1 MPMSQSFK
9 DRLFPVAQQLVEHY
23 GTPFHIY
30 DEVGIRETGE
40 NLKKL
45 FSGVEGFREY
55 YAVKALPNPRIL
67 QLMFDMGFGFDC
79 SSIGELKLSRQIGAR
94 GEEIMFTSNNT
105 DQIEF
110 KTAAEEGGCVLN
122 LDDISL
128 IEKVPEFPELICFR
142 YNPGPRR
149 TGNVIIGNP
158 VEAKYG
164 LSHEQVIDAYRLAQQ
179 RGAKRFGLHTMVAS
193 NELDYTYMVETAK
206 MVLGIAEL
214 IESELGIKLE
224 FVNIGGG
231 VGIPYEPD
239 QAPLD
244 IDSMAAEIETLFNTF
259 KKKYNYVPRMYM
271 EIGRFM
277 TGPHGCLMTSAI
289 NHKDIYRKYIG
300 VDACMS
306 ALMRPAL
313 YGAYHHIDVI
323 GKEDAPKDQV
333 YDVAGSLCENN
344 DKFAVQR
351 ELPKIDEGDILV
363 IHDTGAHGHAMGFQY
378 NAKLRPKE
386 LLLRADGSV
395 ELIRREE
402 TLDDYFATLTFAED
416 RFAPDQAKS

>member
-9 DRLFPVAQQLVEHY
+9 ERLFPITEQLVEHY
-23 GTPFHIY
+23 GSPFHIY

-55 YAVKALPNPRIL
+55 YAVKALPNPEIL
-67 QLMFDMGFGFDC
+67 KLMFDMGFGFDC
-79 SSIGELKLSRQIGAR
+79 SSIGELQLSRQIGAR
-94 GEEIMFTSNNT
+94 GEKIMFTSNNT
-105 DQIEF
+105 DQTEF
-110 KTAAEEGGCVLN
+110 KIAAEEGGCVLN

-164 LSHEQVIDAYRLAQQ
+164 LSHEQVVDAYRLAQQ

-193 NELDYTYMVETAK
+193 NELDYTYMVETAR
-206 MVLGIAEL
+206 MVLEIAEQV
-214 IESELGIKLE
+214 ESELGIKFE

-231 VGIPYEPD
+231 FGIPYEPD

-244 IDSMAAEIETLFNTF
+244 IDSLAAEIEALFNAF
-259 KKKYNYVPRMYM
+259 RVKHNYVPRMYM
-271 EIGRFM
+271 ESGRFM
-277 TGPHGCLMTSAI
+277 TGPHGCLVTSAI
-289 NHKDIYRKYIG
+289 NHKNIYRKYIG

-323 GKEDAPKDQV
+323 GKEETPKDQI

-351 ELPKIDEGDILV
+351 ELPKVDEGDILV

-402 TLDDYFATLTFAED
+402 TLDDYFATLSFDENH
-416 RFAPDQAKS
+416 FLPGKG